1 MIDLPQPWNW
11 IVMLLVAASLGAL
24 GGLAHEFLHK
34 NRSTEERLGWFAGPL
49 VGAAAA
55 LAILYFFPP
64 QIPTVTVAEDGTS
77 TTTYVYDLVK
87 LVALS
92 LIAGS
97 AGGTLLSAMQAR
109 VLAQVKEQQVKT
121 AEQKVRA
128 VEAEKDV
135 MQAKL
140 EQMPTIIENT
150 INNEVQPVVK
160 EQLEKAANE
169 LPPPLADKLPQES
182 GTLSNELEQ
191 LIEEAQPAD
200 PEEKV
205 AVVQD
210 ALDKVLYEVKETAG
224 IEDRQQENDQQPQAK
239 RLLQI
244 QEDVQRLQEELK
256 AERSKGLLGRLF
268 KG

>member
-1 MIDLPQPWNW
+1 MIGLPQPWNW
-11 IVMLLVAASLGAL
+11 IVMLIVAASLGAL

-49 VGAAAA
+49 VGAATA

-64 QIPTVTVAEDGTS
+64 QIPTVTVAQDGTS

-92 LIAGS
+92 PIAGS
-97 AGGTLLSAMQAR
+97 AGGTLFSAMRARLLAR
-109 VLAQVKEQQVKT
+109 VKAQDVQT

-135 MQAKL
+135 TKAKV
-140 EQMPTIIENT
+140 EQMPTIIENS
-150 INNEVQPVVK
+150 INNEVRPAIK
-160 EQLEKAANE
+160 GQLEKAANE
-169 LPPPLADKLPQES
+169 LPPPLADKLPEES

-191 LIEEAQPAD
+191 LIQETQPAD

-205 AVVQD
+205 AAVQV
-210 ALDKVLYEVKETAG
+210 ALDKVLHEVKETAG
-224 IEDRQQENDQQPQAK
+224 IEDRQQENNQQPQAE

-244 QEDVQRLQEELK
+244 QEDVQRLQKEMK